1 MLKLWLHS
9 LEWPALQAAAL
20 TRRVG
25 LHDLQMF
32 VLISTFFFFFCDS
45 VLWLKPERTLS
56 LLPVPAIIKPLQQLG
71 IERTQ
76 FSLKSTSPGFSI
88 APQLSPPMR
97 NPKKEEFQFLAAAFG
112 KKSLHLSFLSSG
124 REWKNNFHIHCRK
137 LTNSRS
143 SPHPSWVLGTGLAKR
158 LVVFIV

>member
-9 LEWPALQAAAL
+9 LEWPALHAAAL
-20 TRRVG
+20 TRRIG

-32 VLISTFFFFFCDS
+32 VLISTFFFFLWFCDMVKTRKDLVAPS
-45 VLWLKPERTLS
+45 CPS
-56 LLPVPAIIKPLQQLG
+56 I
-71 IERTQ
+71 Q
-76 FSLKSTSPGFSI
+76 FSLKSTSPGFST

-124 REWKNNFHIHCRK
+124 REWKNNFHTHCRK